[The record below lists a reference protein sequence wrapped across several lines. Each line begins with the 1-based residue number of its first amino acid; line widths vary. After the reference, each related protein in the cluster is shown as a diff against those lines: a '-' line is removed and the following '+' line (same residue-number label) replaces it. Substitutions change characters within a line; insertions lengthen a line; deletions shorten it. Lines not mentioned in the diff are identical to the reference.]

1 MPPRSFAEVW
11 AATAALRRAVEI
23 ADEQTVAQQLAVAA
37 IPSPTGDESRRG
49 AFVARAMR
57 SAGLDRVSTDAAG
70 NVLGWLGPREGAA
83 VVVCAHLDTVFPA
96 EVPHVVQRRGSRYV
110 GPGIG
115 DNARGLAAVLTIA
128 SALRPQAALL
138 SRPVLFAATT
148 GEEGDGDLRGA
159 RHLFG
164 ALGSRAH
171 SAVIVDGPGDDRV
184 VHDAVGARR
193 YRLHFAGPGGHSWAD
208 AGGPSAVHA
217 AARCAVRLA
226 DWPVP
231 TTPRSSLTVARAAG
245 GSAINAIASDAWL
258 EVDVRSTSEVVL
270 DRLDRELRRI
280 ASASA
285 ETETSRG
292 VSGSGRVAVTV
303 DVIGARPAGSLDA
316 RHELVQLAY
325 AATRAIGKEPVPAT
339 ASTDANV
346 PLSLGIPAVAIGAG
360 GDGGG
365 AHTVEEWYDNRG
377 GSRGVA
383 RALGV
388 IVAAAG

>member
-1 MPPRSFAEVW
+1 MPPRPFAELWSASAGAREAV
-11 AATAALRRAVEI
+11 TRA
-23 ADEQTVAQQLAVAA
+23 DDQTLARQLAVAA
-37 IPSPTGDESRRG
+37 IPAPTGSEGPRA
-49 AFVARAMR
+49 AFVARQFRA
-57 SAGLDRVSTDAAG
+57 AGLYRVATDAAG

-83 VVVCAHLDTVFPA
+83 VVVCAHLDTVFA
-96 EVPHVVQRRGSRYV
+96 ADVPHVVVSKGPRYV

-115 DNARGLAAVLTIA
+115 DNARGLAAVVAIA
-128 SALRPQAALL
+128 TALRQHATLL
-138 SRPVLFAATT
+138 ARPVLFAATT

-164 ALGSRAH
+164 VLGAQAH

-208 AGGPSAVHA
+208 SGAPSAVHA

-258 EVDVRSTSEVVL
+258 EVDVRSTSETVL

-280 ASASA
+280 AAASA

-292 VSGSGRVAVTV
+292 VAGSGRIAVTV

-316 RHELVQLAY
+316 RHELVQAAY

-365 AHTVEEWYDNRG
+365 AHTVDEWYDNRG
-377 GSRGVA
+377 GARGVA